1 MPTTCADVVGRLC
14 HLSTTDAEKA
24 SPVTP
29 CPLKWLKGAQWG
41 AALGKGSVGRPL
53 AMGRKQPILRP
64 QQISLESQG
73 KKKIPHVQSPTRSV
87 SGQGGAQSSPQAA
100 SGCRRRSERCGGH
113 RTGRG
118 LHLLARQLGSPPAG
132 LGEVELGRLTW
143 VKPICAGQPHGG
155 AGDPR

>member
-29 CPLKWLKGAQWG
+29 CPLKWFKGAQWG

-73 KKKIPHVQSPTRSV
+73 KKMNSMSKAQLTAFLAKVEATPALKLQVDAAADASAVI
-87 SGQGGAQSSPQAA
+87 AQSSVP
-100 SGCRRRSERCGGH
+100 
-113 RTGRG
+113 
-118 LHLLARQLGSPPAG
+118 
-132 LGEVELGRLTW
+132 
-143 VKPICAGQPHGG
+143 
-155 AGDPR
+155 